1 MRSTF
6 AYLWLAALALTLG
19 AAAPAKAQQGP
30 IITQYRA
37 WCTQQGGRVVT
48 GNDAN
53 DLGGL
58 ACVGANRPVSG
69 ANSGVPTF
77 PGGYNPAVTA
87 LGAVMQ
93 PFFNEIGQALACSLF
108 GCSDPQ
114 AEREAAEAAALAAR
128 QEAARQEAERQAA
141 IERERRAA
149 EERERQ
155 RVQELNEARAYVE
168 SRNRTGLSTAVAP
181 RDLGLGPTLDT
192 RQRDLLRTTQMTDA
206 QRAAC
211 ALGYLEAAAR
221 AAQLG
226 KLDEA
231 VAVSEDA
238 KQIASHG
245 ANCEIANAPEIGRV
259 IDANEKAEVF
269 RKAELMRKLFALARD
284 AKVAEADVEAK
295 AKAVAEAKT
304 YYDFSL
310 KDVETLKSRPPPQ
323 AVPASPAPPAPPA
336 PDAELE
342 AALKALQQSQDALDK
357 ANRLLSESQKTLEG
371 LKDQFKQAN
380 QELGGAQM
388 STNGATSSAL
398 RRGS

>member
-1 MRSTF
+1 MRNTF

-19 AAAPAKAQQGP
+19 AAAPAKAQQGQ

-93 PFFNEIGQALACSLF
+93 PFFNQIGQALACSLF

-114 AEREAAEAAALAAR
+114 AEREAAQAAALAAR
-128 QEAARQEAERQAA
+128 QEAARQEAERQ
-141 IERERRAA
+141 AA

-192 RQRDLLRTTQMTDA
+192 GKRDLVKATLMTDA

-238 KQIASHG
+238 KQVASHG

-259 IDANEKAEVF
+259 IDANESAEVF
-269 RKAELMRKLFALARD
+269 RKAELLRKLFVLARD
-284 AKVAEADVEAK
+284 TQKAEQDLDAK
-295 AKAVAEAKT
+295 AKTADLAKEH
-304 YYDFSL
+304 YEISL
-310 KDVETLKSRPPPQ
+310 KEVETLRARPPQ
-323 AVPASPAPPAPPA
+323 QQTAPAGIATTAPPA

-342 AALKALQQSQDALDK
+342 AALNALQQSQDALDK
-357 ANRLLSESQKTLEG
+357 ANGLLAESQKTLNG
-371 LKDQFKQAN
+371 LKNQFKEAN
-380 QELGGAQM
+380 QQLGNTQA
-388 STNGATSSAL
+388 AAPPSAPS
-398 RRGS
+398 RSDG